1 MRIPGDGEVEPVSDG
16 HPDVEL
22 VLPAEAESVALARQ
36 MVRGVV
42 DALGWAEERRTDVS
56 IAVTEACTNAVL
68 HAYPEGGGDYEVLA
82 WARPDRLLVTIRD
95 HGQGIVPRVPSPA
108 AGLGLGLPLMMAI
121 ADEVAF
127 SSDGAGATEVTIS
140 FGSTAKDGRE

>member
-1 MRIPGDGEVEPVSDG
+1 MSDD

-22 VLPAEAESVALARQ
+22 VLPAEADSVVLARQ

-42 DALGWAEERRTDVS
+42 DALGWTEDRRTDVS
-56 IAVTEACTNAVL
+56 IAVTEACANAVL

-95 HGQGIVPRVPSPA
+95 FGQGIVPRLPSPA
-108 AGLGLGLPLMMAI
+108 AGLGLGLPLMLAI
-121 ADEVAF
+121 GDEVAF
-127 SSDGAGATEVTIS
+127 SSDGAGATEVRIT
-140 FGSTAKDGRE
+140 FASTAKEARA